1 MQRVALLSCLLWL
14 MTGCA
19 GSQSSQPTVA
29 TQASTASHGTPGTS
43 DPGASRKIDEQQKR
57 IAELES
63 RLALLEAEARA
74 KRGSQAPVRSM
85 DTIRIGSPATVQA
98 REPKRER
105 TADLSLEEELR
116 GEEAYSEPGDEATSR
131 RREPTRTLRLYGKP
145 AAREGD
151 AMALPMADVGAL
163 PVVPL
168 PEDRAKVVADGS
180 LSSSEGASL
189 DDYRSGLRA
198 MRERRFDDAIIGFDA
213 FLMKHPRHALEE
225 KAMYWRAEARYAKR
239 EYEPARAE
247 FDALLSRFP
256 GSDKVADVLLKLGL
270 CMQHLGDA
278 KAAEGYFRRVRES
291 YPSSQA
297 AVIATREGST

>member
-29 TQASTASHGTPGTS
+29 TQSSASQGAPGTS
-43 DPGASRKIDEQQKR
+43 DSAASRKVEEQQKR

-63 RLALLEAEARA
+63 RLALLEAEARE

-85 DTIRIGSPATVQA
+85 DTIRIGSPSSVQP

-105 TADLSLEEELR
+105 AADLSLEEELR
-116 GEEAYSEPGDEATSR
+116 GEESYDEPVDEVPTQR
-131 RREPTRTLRLYGKP
+131 RQPTRTLRLYGKP
-145 AAREGD
+145 VARESD
-151 AMALPMADVGAL
+151 AMALPLADVGAL

-168 PEDRAKVVADGS
+168 PEERAKVVADGA
-180 LSSSEGASL
+180 SSSSADASL
-189 DDYRSGLRA
+189 EDYRAGLRA
-198 MRERRFDDAIIGFDA
+198 MRERRFDDAVVGFDA
-213 FLMKHPRHALEE
+213 FLLKHRGHALEE

-239 EYEPARAE
+239 EYESARVE
-247 FDALLSRFP
+247 FDALLARFP
-256 GSDKVADVLLKLGL
+256 ASDKVADVLLKLGL

-297 AVIATREGST
+297 AVIATREGSI